1 MHRKAMWNKNS
12 NFIVLGIGEI
22 LSIKV
27 QSIRFIKIK
36 DKIVRKVFRII
47 LGKGVILF
55 ILNESIH
62 N

>member
-36 DKIVRKVFRII
+36 DKIVRKVFRVI